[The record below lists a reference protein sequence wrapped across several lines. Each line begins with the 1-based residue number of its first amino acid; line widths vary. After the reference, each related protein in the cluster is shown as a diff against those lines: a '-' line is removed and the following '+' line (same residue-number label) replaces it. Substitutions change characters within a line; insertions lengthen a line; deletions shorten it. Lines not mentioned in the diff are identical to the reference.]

1 MYQEIDELEL
11 ANACSAGDRN
21 AEDELYRRY
30 AARVYSLCRRY
41 VGDSEDAKDLMQE
54 AMVKSLDK
62 IRFFKYSGK
71 GSLYGWIGRIA
82 INHSLNYINRQRR
95 RMLSL
100 DMMVRDDIPEPN
112 EEDMMRISEETLII
126 LISKLPDMRRAVFN
140 LSCIDGYS
148 HKEIGE
154 MLGISEKG
162 SSSMLAKAKKQLKE
176 EIWNYLRK
184 EDQL

>member
-1 MYQEIDELEL
+1 
-11 ANACSAGDRN
+11 
-21 AEDELYRRY
+21 
-30 AARVYSLCRRY
+30 
-41 VGDSEDAKDLMQE
+41 
-54 AMVKSLDK
+54 
-62 IRFFKYSGK
+62 
-71 GSLYGWIGRIA
+71 
-82 INHSLNYINRQRR
+82 
-95 RMLSL
+95 MLSL